1 MNRIAWLS
9 VLGAAMVCTGC
20 EEKSGTPEGATG
32 AGARSA
38 LAGAAQKAAGAVEGA
53 KDKAA
58 EAFTKLRGDAVAA
71 IEPRMA
77 DAREQVSKL
86 KSRVADLPAAVK
98 PTVESGLKEIEKQLG
113 TAEEQFGKLKTAGAD
128 AWESI
133 SKDLGDTIDKLV
145 SSIRDLSA
153 KMPG

>member
-1 MNRIAWLS
+1 
-9 VLGAAMVCTGC
+9 MVV
-20 EEKSGTPEGATG
+20 
-32 AGARSA
+32 GARRGHGLHRVRGEIRHARRLQRARGGA

-71 IEPRMA
+71 LEPRMA

-86 KSRVADLPAAVK
+86 KGKVADLPAAVR

-113 TAEEQFGKLKTAGAD
+113 AADEQFGKLKAAGAD
-128 AWESI
+128 TWESL
-133 SKDLGDTIDKLV
+133 SKDLSGT
-145 SSIRDLSA
+145 STGS
-153 KMPG
+153 